1 MSRPHAAAIVEDA
14 WHRQLDRGLR
24 RRGWRNRIIAFVG
37 YGSSD
42 FVRVFAR
49 VVLSRVRDDETGVGL
64 MIGQDTSNLEH
75 DEPDRQ
81 DKQDDPTYGGLR
93 SPFGRS
99 RGWKVFFTAPAMDV
113 PITITAG
120 DHVAHGR
127 SDRSGIIDLTFRGHG
142 LSPGWHTVRVVA
154 QNAEPAEVD
163 VFIVGDDVDYGLVSD
178 IDDTVI
184 TTSLPRMFLAAWNTF
199 VRHEGSRRV
208 VAGMAPLYRELI
220 AAHPGAPVVYI
231 STGAWNTAPPLSRFL
246 RNHGYPLGPLLL
258 TDWGPTNTGWFRSGQ
273 EHKRAC
279 LDRLAREFPKIKWVL
294 VGDDGQHDL
303 KVYSDFAE
311 ARPER
316 IDSVAIRQLSPTEQ
330 ILSHGIPV
338 ATEELTPR
346 TSRVPR
352 EIPIYYAPDG
362 FGLLRILRAAGKVGP
377 PVEGAAPEGASR

>member
-1 MSRPHAAAIVEDA
+1 
-14 WHRQLDRGLR
+14 
-24 RRGWRNRIIAFVG
+24 
-37 YGSSD
+37 
-42 FVRVFAR
+42 
-49 VVLSRVRDDETGVGL
+49 
-64 MIGQDTSNLEH
+64 
-75 DEPDRQ
+75 
-81 DKQDDPTYGGLR
+81 
-93 SPFGRS
+93 
-99 RGWKVFFTAPAMDV
+99 
-113 PITITAG
+113 
-120 DHVAHGR
+120 
-127 SDRSGIIDLTFRGHG
+127 
-142 LSPGWHTVRVVA
+142 
-154 QNAEPAEVD
+154 
-163 VFIVGDDVDYGLVSD
+163 FIVGDDVDYGLVSD